1 METVLQDVEGKKLFA
16 EAFYLYGCMLLLMDT
31 LLPGPSREK
40 LIIAYYRYKGGQTA
54 ITYINEVTK
63 LCSDTGFTPDGKRPE
78 LYPEEYLGRFP
89 LPEDLMV
96 EVINSIKDDDIY
108 KFTAIYPSADHRSIA
123 LANQGAILYVLL
135 YLCPRILQREKS
147 KMREIVDKHFYDCWV
162 IPYYLGYYIDLSQQW
177 EPYNAA
183 KLAIKNTIEL
193 QYISEL
199 AVFYQQKLIDSI

>member
-1 METVLQDVEGKKLFA
+1 MQDVEGKKLFA

-135 YLCPRILQREKS
+135 YLCPRILQREKVNS
-147 KMREIVDKHFYDCWV
+147 SIKLVQNERNCGQALLRL
-162 IPYYLGYYIDLSQQW
+162 LGDPILSRLLHRSF
-177 EPYNAA
+177 ATVGA
-183 KLAIKNTIEL
+183 L
-193 QYISEL
+193 
-199 AVFYQQKLIDSI
+199 